1 MLIEDVERLI
11 EGLYETIQVGGET
24 RQGLAGMLHAEF
36 DRLMA
41 SETKEL
47 ARLTT
52 DRDRL
57 DDERV
62 KLLQAHYAGAVPLD
76 LLKQEQARIGA
87 ELGTINN
94 RIAAHHDQYAVA
106 RANLEDS
113 IGLLAHAADIYRG
126 CDDANR
132 RLCNQAFFT
141 AISIDE
147 DGEPQVAYQRPY
159 DAVRSGGA
167 RQRADLGGR
176 GQEEERGS
184 NPDRGWFLGRKFEP
198 RPHGVSS

>member
-1 MLIEDVERLI
+1 
-11 EGLYETIQVGGET
+11 
-24 RQGLAGMLHAEF
+24 MLHAEF

-132 RLCNQAFFT
+132 RLCN
-141 AISIDE
+141 
-147 DGEPQVAYQRPY
+147 
-159 DAVRSGGA
+159 
-167 RQRADLGGR
+167 
-176 GQEEERGS
+176 
-184 NPDRGWFLGRKFEP
+184 
-198 RPHGVSS
+198 

>member
-1 MLIEDVERLI
+1 
-11 EGLYETIQVGGET
+11 
-24 RQGLAGMLHAEF
+24 MLHAEF

-62 KLLQAHYAGAVPLD
+62 KLLQAHYAELD
-76 LLKQEQARIGA
+76 A
-87 ELGTINN
+87 INN
-94 RIAAHHDQYAVA
+94 RIAAHHDEYAAA
-106 RANLEDS
+106 RANLDDS
-113 IGLLAHAADIYRG
+113 LGLLAHAADIYRG

-198 RPHGVSS
+198 RPHGVPA